1 MKEMLKINDE
11 DVRGDCYHS
20 FRLPNNV
27 DKLTVRDLIKLR
39 IETEVTDFNTRRPL
53 CFYALVQPEGAEI
66 TAKGY
71 RLKVHHDID
80 WQAQYALALEAFEK
94 KSFLISLVGKDL
106 QSLDDVIETPDF
118 IEINFVKFS
127 EIIGG

>member
-11 DVRGDCYHS
+11 DVRGECYHG
-20 FRLPNNV
+20 FRLPNNA
-27 DKLTVRDLIKLR
+27 DKLTVRELIELR
-39 IETEVTDFNTRRPL
+39 IETEVKGFNMRRPL

-71 RLKVHHDID
+71 RLKTHHDID
-80 WQAQYALALEAFEK
+80 WHAQYEVAIAAFEK
-94 KSFLISLVGKDL
+94 KCFLVSVAGKDL
-106 QSLDDVIETPDF
+106 QSLDDEIETPDF
-118 IEINFVKFS
+118 VEINFVKFS